1 MKGKLDKPVG
11 LVQVAPIWRQVA
23 CDLNSA
29 GVSFDLLPEMICLW
43 TIAWAFVRKELFN
56 EHG

>member
-1 MKGKLDKPVG
+1 MKGKLNKPVG
-11 LVQVAPIWRQVA
+11 LVQVAPVWRQVV

-43 TIAWAFVRKELFN
+43 TIAWAFVRKELFD